1 MSPAPKPLAPIA
13 VAFVLLASGCVALGR
28 IGEAVF
34 LLWSGA
40 VCSWP
45 STPFGTFGND
55 GRQHQPDCVSWP
67 NVYRA

>member
-13 VAFVLLASGCVALGR
+13 VAFVLLASICVVLGW

-40 VCSWP
+40 VVLLAVNALW
-45 STPFGTFGND
+45 D
-55 GRQHQPDCVSWP
+55 LWQ
-67 NVYRA
+67 